1 MKILSS
7 SRFCA
12 VNRLFKCKRLRSTPW
27 SVVLSAFC
35 FLLCFSSPAFPPAPS
50 HVIYGEVRDEYGLPL
65 TVSNAQII
73 FEPTNGVQIT
83 TTIVPDMEPGVNYRL
98 TLPMD
103 SGIAPDLYKITALRP
118 FVSFRIRVK
127 IGNTTYLPMEMSGNY
142 ATLGQ
147 PAQTTRID
155 LTLGVDANH
164 DGLPDAW
171 QQLLI
176 ALLGPG
182 ARTGPNDDADGDG
195 ITNMDEYLAGTY
207 AFDPASGFRLN
218 MFRGAGGK
226 PMLEF
231 MAVSPRTY
239 TVYNST
245 NLQTWAPIQ
254 FNIPVDG
261 PTATNLPNYHAT
273 DIRTLQVEP
282 ILPAGTPAAGQFFKV
297 LVQ

>member
-1 MKILSS
+1 MV
-7 SRFCA
+7 A
-12 VNRLFKCKRLRSTPW
+12 
-27 SVVLSAFC
+27 
-35 FLLCFSSPAFPPAPS
+35 
-50 HVIYGEVRDEYGLPL
+50 
-65 TVSNAQII
+65 
-73 FEPTNGVQIT
+73 
-83 TTIVPDMEPGVNYRL
+83 
-98 TLPMD
+98 
-103 SGIAPDLYKITALRP
+103 
-118 FVSFRIRVK
+118 
-127 IGNTTYLPMEMSGNY
+127 NY
-142 ATLGQ
+142 ANLGQ

-195 ITNMDEYLAGTY
+195 ISNMDEYLAGTY

-218 MFRGAGGK
+218 IFRGASAQ

-231 MAVSPRTY
+231 MVINSRTY

-245 NLQTWAPIQ
+245 NLQTWEPIN
-254 FNIPVDG
+254 FNIPGDG
-261 PTATNLPNYHAT
+261 PTATNLPNYSAS

-282 ILPAGTPAAGQFFKV
+282 ILPAGTPAASQFFKV
-297 LVQ
+297 QVQ